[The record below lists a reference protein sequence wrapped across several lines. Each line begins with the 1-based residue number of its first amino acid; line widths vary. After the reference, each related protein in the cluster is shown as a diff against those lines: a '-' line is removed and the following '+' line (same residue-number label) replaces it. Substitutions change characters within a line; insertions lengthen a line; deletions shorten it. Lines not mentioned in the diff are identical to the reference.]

1 LKFDK
6 QVLFIFYKT
15 MKRSREHTRDYS
27 TEWIELLVILIIL
40 TILAVAMYFS
50 FRYDPN
56 HTITETS
63 KNKAV
68 IDEKGPI
75 KLTSHPIKAS
85 IQASKQVSYQSSQKA
100 IHMVPIEIQTGTYVV
115 KLTAVR
121 DNKVDLTR
129 VRIPRSIRLV
139 PETK

>member
-1 LKFDK
+1 
-6 QVLFIFYKT
+6 
-15 MKRSREHTRDYS
+15 MARSREYARDYS

-56 HTITETS
+56 HNI
-63 KNKAV
+63 NKAV
-68 IDEKGPI
+68 INEKS
-75 KLTSHPIKAS
+75 TSHPIKAS
-85 IQASKQVSYQSSQKA
+85 IQASKQVSQQALKQSV
-100 IHMVPIEIQTGTYVV
+100 HMVPIEIQTGTYVV

-121 DNKVDLTR
+121 DKKVDLTR
-129 VRIPRSIRLV
+129 VRILRSIRLV